1 MRLDSC
7 RRAPLLALG
16 LTAALTAGGAVA
28 AQPVSLDQALA
39 LAEAH
44 HPLLRAGE
52 AQVDG
57 AAAAVTTAEARPNPE
72 VAVVA
77 GRLTSGLGSQP
88 RTGVPLYEVR
98 QPLEL
103 GALRPSRIA
112 HAERGREVSE
122 HVLGEVRLGVL
133 SNVRR
138 TFYQVLRRSGEAQL
152 AAENLRLVEELRNR
166 IQVRVDVG
174 EVGRLELVRAD
185 AEVAAARALAS
196 SAQLQR
202 VTAIAQFRAAVGGGL
217 DPGVEPVGAVE
228 ATRVLPPLEVL
239 REEAR
244 TRHPSL
250 KRARAELRMAE
261 ARVDYET
268 ALRRPQPTLW
278 SEVDL
283 TNPSYRLGVAL
294 PLPVFNQRQGPIAE
308 ADAAQR
314 QAAATAQAREIDVL
328 AALDGAYERYAVAGS
343 QVTLF
348 ETGLLREAQEALR
361 AADVAYQLGERS
373 VLDVL
378 DAQRLLRTVRLNFLN
393 AQFDRQAA
401 LVDLDELRGLDHPGA
416 QP

>member
-1 MRLDSC
+1 MRIESRCAVTSLVTGLLVVLGPATPGSSQ
-7 RRAPLLALG
+7 PLTLER
-16 LTAALTAGGAVA
+16 
-28 AQPVSLDQALA
+28 ALA
-39 LAEAH
+39 IAEAQ

-52 AQVDG
+52 AQVAG
-57 AAAAVTTAEARPNPE
+57 AAAAVVTAAARPNPE

-88 RTGVPLYEVR
+88 RTGVPLYEVL

-103 GALRPSRIA
+103 GRLRPARIA
-112 HAERGREVSE
+112 HAERGVDVSE
-122 HVLGEVRLGVL
+122 HLLGELRLGVL

-138 TFYQVLRRSGEAQL
+138 TFFQVLRRAGEAQL
-152 AAENLRLVEELRNR
+152 AAENLRLVEDLRNR
-166 IQVRVDVG
+166 IQVRVNVG

-202 VTAIAQFRAAVGGGL
+202 VTALAQFRGAVGGGL
-217 DPGVEPVGAVE
+217 GAGVEPAGAPE
-228 ATRVLPPLEVL
+228 APRTLPPLEML

-244 TRHPSL
+244 TRHPALRRS
-250 KRARAELRMAE
+250 RAELRRAE

-278 SEVDL
+278 SEVDMS
-283 TNPSYRLGVAL
+283 NPSYRVGLVL
-294 PLPVFNQRQGPIAE
+294 PLPIFDRRQGPVAE
-308 ADAAQR
+308 AEAALR
-314 QAAATAQAREIDVL
+314 QSTAIEQAREIDVL
-328 AALDGAYERYAVAGS
+328 AALDGAYERYAVAHS

-348 ETGLLREAQEALR
+348 ETGLLREAEEALR
-361 AADVAYQLGERS
+361 AAEVAYRLGERS

-378 DAQRLLRTVRLNFLN
+378 DAQRLLRTVRLNYLN

-401 LVDLDELRGLDHPGA
+401 LVDLDEMRGLSATEP

>member
-1 MRLDSC
+1 MRIDLFRGASSF
-7 RRAPLLALG
+7 AAGSTLTLLLN
-16 LTAALTAGGAVA
+16 AVA
-28 AQPVSLDQALA
+28 AAQPLTLDRALA
-39 LAEAH
+39 LAETQ

-57 AAAAVTTAEARPNPE
+57 AAAAVTTAAARPNPE

-88 RTGVPLYEVR
+88 RNGVPLYELR

-103 GALRPSRIA
+103 GALRPTRIA

-122 HVLGEVRLGVL
+122 HVLGELRLGVL

-138 TFYQVLRRSGEAQL
+138 TFYQVLRRAGEAEL
-152 AAENLRLVEELRNR
+152 ATENVRLVEELRNR
-166 IQVRVDVG
+166 IRVRVEVG
-174 EVGRLELVRAD
+174 EVGRLELIRAD

-196 SAQLQR
+196 SAQRQR
-202 VTAIAQFRAAVGGGL
+202 ITAIAQFRAAVGGGL
-217 DPGVEPVGAVE
+217 EPGVEPVGAVD
-228 ATRVLPPLEVL
+228 AARTLPSLDQL

-244 TRHPSL
+244 SQHPSL
-250 KRARAELRMAE
+250 RRSRAELRMAQ

-278 SEVDL
+278 SEVDT
-283 TNPSYRLGVAL
+283 TNPSYRVGIAL

-308 ADAAQR
+308 ADAGQR
-314 QAAATAQAREIDVL
+314 QAAATADAREIEIL

-343 QVTLF
+343 QVVLF
-348 ETGLLREAQEALR
+348 ETGLLREAEAALR
-361 AADVAYQLGERS
+361 AAEVAYQLGERS
-373 VLDVL
+373 ILEVL
-378 DAQRLLRTVRLNFLN
+378 DAQRLLRTVRLDFLN

-401 LVDLDELRGLDHPGA
+401 LVDLDELRGLPLSGA